1 MKKLFFISLSLF
13 LLVSINCFAQ
23 NNLSNFENEKGS
35 LDIAG
40 GTAHIP
46 VLKEASQNIMKFNPD
61 IRITI
66 GGGGS
71 GTGIKKVGEGL
82 IDIGNSGRKPT
93 ENEIEKYNLSMYKWA
108 IDGVAV
114 VVNTNNPVSDID
126 TKTLQKIFSG
136 EVTNWKEI
144 KGKDAS
150 INIYTRDEASGTREV
165 FWKKALSKGNITQ
178 KAVFISS
185 NGAMKT
191 AVSKDDNAIGY
202 ISVGHLD
209 NNVKGVS
216 LNGTYPDLYN
226 VKSGKY
232 PVSRGLYSNT
242 KGEAKGLAKKFIDYL
257 YSEDGQKIIK
267 AKGFIPTQR

>member
-1 MKKLFFISLSLF
+1 MKKLFFISLSIF

-23 NNLSNFENEKGS
+23 NNLSPFKNEKGS

-46 VLKEASQNIMKFNPD
+46 VLKEAAQNIMKFNPD

-114 VVNTNNPVSDID
+114 VINTNNPVSDID
-126 TKTLQKIFSG
+126 TETLQKIFSG
-136 EVTNWKEI
+136 KITNWKELG
-144 KGKDAS
+144 GKDAS
-150 INIYTRDEASGTREV
+150 INIYTRDEASGTRDV
-165 FWKKALSKGNITQ
+165 FWKKALLKGDISQ

-209 NNVKGVS
+209 DNVKGVS
-216 LNGTYPDLYN
+216 LNGTYPDLDN

-232 PVSRGLYSNT
+232 TVSRGLYSNT
-242 KGEAKGLAKKFIDYL
+242 KGEAKGLAKKFIDYI
-257 YSEDGQKIIK
+257 YSEDGKKIIK
-267 AKGFIPTQR
+267 SKGFIPAER

>member
-1 MKKLFFISLSLF
+1 MKKLIFISFSVF
-13 LLVSINCFAQ
+13 LLISTNCFAQ
-23 NNLSNFENEKGS
+23 NCLSPFKNEKGKI
-35 LDIAG
+35 DIAG

-71 GTGIKKVGEGL
+71 GTGIKKLGEGL
-82 IDIGNSGRKPT
+82 IDIGNSGRKPSK
-93 ENEIEKYNLSMYKWA
+93 NEIEKYNLSMYRWA
-108 IDGVAV
+108 IDGVAII
-114 VVNTNNPVSDID
+114 VNKKNSISNINTQ
-126 TKTLQKIFSG
+126 TLQKIFSG
-136 EVTNWKEI
+136 EITNWKTLGGEN
-144 KGKDAS
+144 GS

-165 FWKKALSKGNITQ
+165 FWKKALLKENISQ
-178 KAVFISS
+178 KAIFISS

-191 AVSKDDNAIGY
+191 AVSKDENAIGY
-202 ISVGHLD
+202 ISIGHLD

-216 LNGTYPDLYN
+216 LNKAYPDLEN

-232 PVSRGLYSNT
+232 NVSRGLFSNT
-242 KGEAKGLAKKFIDYL
+242 KGEAKGLNKKFIDYL

-267 AKGFIPTQR
+267 SKGFIPVER

>member
-1 MKKLFFISLSLF
+1 MKKLFFISLSIF

-23 NNLSNFENEKGS
+23 NNLSPFKNEKGS

-46 VLKEASQNIMKFNPD
+46 VLKEAAQNIMKFNPD

-114 VVNTNNPVSDID
+114 VINTNNPVSDID
-126 TKTLQKIFSG
+126 TETLQKIFSG
-136 EVTNWKEI
+136 KITNWKELG
-144 KGKDAS
+144 GKDAS
-150 INIYTRDEASGTREV
+150 INIYTRDEASGTRDV
-165 FWKKALSKGNITQ
+165 FWKKALLKGDISQ

-209 NNVKGVS
+209 DNVKGVS
-216 LNGTYPDLYN
+216 LNGTYPDLDN

-232 PVSRGLYSNT
+232 TVSRGLYSNT
-242 KGEAKGLAKKFIDYL
+242 KGEAKGLAKKFIDYI
-257 YSEDGQKIIK
+257 YSEDGKKIITS
-267 AKGFIPTQR
+267 KGFIPAER

>member
-23 NNLSNFENEKGS
+23 NNLSTFQNEKGS

-46 VLKEASQNIMKFNPD
+46 VLKEAAQNIMKFNPD

-126 TKTLQKIFSG
+126 TETLQKIFSG
-136 EVTNWKEI
+136 KITNWKELG
-144 KGKDAS
+144 GKDAS
-150 INIYTRDEASGTREV
+150 INIYTRDEASGTRDV
-165 FWKKALSKGNITQ
+165 FWKKALLKGDISQ

-209 NNVKGVS
+209 DNVKGVS
-216 LNGTYPDLYN
+216 LNGTYPDLDN

-232 PVSRGLYSNT
+232 TVSRGLYSNT
-242 KGEAKGLAKKFIDYL
+242 KGEAKGLAKKFIDYI
-257 YSEDGQKIIK
+257 YSEDGKKIIK
-267 AKGFIPTQR
+267 SKGFIPAER